1 VNAPGGIE
9 QQDFP
14 TVARGQVNLV
24 DKFLA
29 ASDIVALRWR
39 RRAQRKFPQVVQKG
53 FSRDITDP
61 EFKKNLQMLR
71 QLTLGAIGV
80 WQRAQAQAWGSTS
93 DLPHHPAKAGTDTR
107 EYRDPH
113 PRSFELTELAERIPI
128 PLGSP
133 ITLRTLLGH
142 RFQLDRFLIGIGDL
156 PYVSGRAP
164 ELYNEEKGT
173 SPTWSDLYW
182 NCPPPL
188 LDEVVATAD
197 QGWTADA
204 QVDAG
209 SEASK
214 FASRSS
220 SKAEGERLEITRR
233 MLGRLLAEKEALDL
247 PTRARREMKG
257 SALLLVLPVL
267 VISTA
272 FFAIALG
279 AAGSD

>member
-1 VNAPGGIE
+1 MHRHKPG
-9 QQDFP
+9 
-14 TVARGQVNLV
+14 
-24 DKFLA
+24 
-29 ASDIVALRWR
+29 
-39 RRAQRKFPQVVQKG
+39 
-53 FSRDITDP
+53 
-61 EFKKNLQMLR
+61 
-71 QLTLGAIGV
+71 
-80 WQRAQAQAWGSTS
+80 GSTS

-156 PYVSGRAP
+156 PYVSGRAA

-197 QGWTADA
+197 QGVDGRRSGGCGIGGF
-204 QVDAG
+204 QVC
-209 SEASK
+209 
-214 FASRSS
+214 
-220 SKAEGERLEITRR
+220 
-233 MLGRLLAEKEALDL
+233 
-247 PTRARREMKG
+247 
-257 SALLLVLPVL
+257 V
-267 VISTA
+267 
-272 FFAIALG
+272 AIEQQ
-279 AAGSD
+279 S